1 MAAWDDR
8 VLPSLKKS
16 GLLQGEG
23 LDAVMKDV
31 ATLKRALAK
40 DKDLTIKM
48 RAEDFTTNL
57 KLILAR
63 NLATE
68 IVKGETE
75 PTRIDLR
82 GMANK

>member
-1 MAAWDDR
+1 
-8 VLPSLKKS
+8 
-16 GLLQGEG
+16 
-23 LDAVMKDV
+23 
-31 ATLKRALAK
+31 LAK
-40 DKDLTIKM
+40 DKDLTITM

-57 KLILAR
+57 TLILAR